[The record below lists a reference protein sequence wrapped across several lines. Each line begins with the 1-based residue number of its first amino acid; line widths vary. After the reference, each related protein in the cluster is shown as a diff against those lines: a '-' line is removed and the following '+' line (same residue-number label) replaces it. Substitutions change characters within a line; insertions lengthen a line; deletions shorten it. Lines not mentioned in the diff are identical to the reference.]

1 MSSLLE
7 VPSLKKHYMES
18 VIPELKQLYAYKNP
32 HQIPVVQKIVINS
45 GISAHADKSWIEEVK
60 GDVSRIVGQKPILT
74 KAKKSISNFK
84 LRAGM
89 PIGVKVTLRGSR
101 MYEFLHR
108 LIAIALPNVRDFQG
122 ISKKFDGRGN
132 YSLGIIDHSI
142 FPEVNVEPGRS
153 SLGFDVTIVTSAST
167 DSEAFDLLR
176 LLGMPFRR

>member
-7 VPSLKKHYMES
+7 IPVLKKFYLEEVVS
-18 VIPELKQLYAYKNP
+18 QLNKIYSYENF
-32 HQIPVVQKIVINS
+32 HQIPVIQKIVINS
-45 GISAHADKSWIEEVK
+45 GINSSSDKSWIEDVK
-60 GDVSRIVGQKPILT
+60 LDISRIVGQKPVLT

-89 PIGVKVTLRGSR
+89 PVGVKVTLRGNR

-122 ISKKFDGRGN
+122 VSKKLDGKGN
-132 YSLGIIDHSI
+132 YTFGVSDHSI

-153 SLGFDVTIVTSAST
+153 SLGFDVTIVTSSAS
-167 DSEAFDLLR
+167 DVEAFDLLR
-176 LLGMPFRR
+176 LLGVPFRR